1 MVRSRS
7 LAVVVVLAAVVVVVK
22 LVDPGGSAP
31 TGDASAVGPTTALQQ
46 TSIPQPAISTPP
58 TSVETHRESPS
69 PLSAAAKFSP
79 ILVTLAGQVTGNLPN
94 GDFLVNNGEFGYI
107 VAMSSGANV
116 IDVNGAEVGRQMIQV
131 GVPVRI
137 TGTLNG
143 MRITAPTV
151 VIATGEPQP

>member
-31 TGDASAVGPTTALQQ
+31 TGDASAVGPTTALQDKHH
-46 TSIPQPAISTPP
+46 AAGDLDAADFGGN
-58 TSVETHRESPS
+58 PS
-69 PLSAAAKFSP
+69 RIA
-79 ILVTLAGQVTGNLPN
+79 LATVGCGEFLADPRHLGRQVTGNLPN

-137 TGTLNG
+137 TG
-143 MRITAPTV
+143 PS
-151 VIATGEPQP
+151 TG

>member
-1 MVRSRS
+1 MMRSRS
-7 LAVVVVLAAVVVVVK
+7 LAVVVVLAAAVVVVK
-22 LVDPGGSAP
+22 VVDPGNSAP
-31 TGDASAVGPTTALQQ
+31 TGDASAVGPTTTITQG
-46 TSIPQPAISTPP
+46 AISTPP

-151 VIATGEPQP
+151 VIATGESQP